1 MHTMCRSSWTS
12 ICSSVAM
19 KSPRKRE
26 KPIVEEFFLPCTA
39 MCRKFHSLCFAQIIS
54 DMDSS
59 DDYRA
64 ATTSLSQGLF
74 PSWWS
79 LVLSCC
85 ANSAFVLCLHLFS
98 LCTSLYMFYTL
109 FPLCHLFWL
118 QFFSTAALIW
128 MCTDEIHMKLLFIAA
143 NKHGYRNMCQ
153 HQITIVSFLTFP
165 LSTLTPAWCN
175 NYFWHLPSHCFYFFA
190 SYIWILK
197 TVSQL

>member
-85 ANSAFVLCLHLFS
+85 ANSAFCIVSASFFSLHLS
-98 LCTSLYMFYTL
+98 LHVLHPFPSLPPILIAIFQHSSSHLDVHRWNPHEAPFYSSKQTWIQKHVPASDHHCFISHIPIEHSNTSL
-109 FPLCHLFWL
+109 
-118 QFFSTAALIW
+118 
-128 MCTDEIHMKLLFIAA
+128 
-143 NKHGYRNMCQ
+143 
-153 HQITIVSFLTFP
+153 V
-165 LSTLTPAWCN
+165 
-175 NYFWHLPSHCFYFFA
+175 
-190 SYIWILK
+190 
-197 TVSQL
+197 